1 MEIWDLHSE
10 EDLLAGTGDNG
21 WIGCGS
27 LHSLYEFMAGEWAR
41 PDGLRLFT
49 LHRRKELA

>member
-10 EDLLAGTGDNG
+10 EDRHAHLDDS